1 MPILAFWVV
10 LMTATP
16 THPVLMTNEKQVS
29 PAVVV
34 RLGEASLEEYRRG
47 DPASRVFTTRR

>member
-29 PAVVV
+29 PGITVK
-34 RLGEASLEEYRRG
+34 LGAASLEEYRHG
-47 DPASRVFTTRR
+47 DPASRVFTTRS